1 MDDSINYFMRSII
14 KLFILFVV
22 TLALFFVFKP
32 KEMTLRQYILK
43 SVYPIMMFFGKVFP
57 AKNAFLSNDK
67 NIIPTTSF
75 YNLKA
80 TSIDGK
86 EISFSTFKGK
96 KIMIVNTASDCGYT
110 AQYDE
115 LEKLYQQNKN
125 NLIIIGFPANDFKEQ
140 EKKSNNEIATFCKRN
155 YGVSFLLMQK
165 SHVLKNT
172 EQNEVFNWL
181 THASKNGW
189 CNQQP
194 IWNFNKY
201 IINETGILTN
211 FASSNISPLDKRILK
226 AIQ

>member
-1 MDDSINYFMRSII
+1 MDDSINYFMRGTI

-96 KIMIVNTASDCGYT
+96 KVMIVNTASDCGYT

-140 EKKSNNEIATFCKRN
+140 EKKSNDEIATFCKRN

-165 SHVLKNT
+165 SHVLKNA

-211 FASSNISPLDKRILK
+211 FASNNISPLDKRIVK
-226 AIQ
+226 AIK

>member
-1 MDDSINYFMRSII
+1 MRSII

>member
-1 MDDSINYFMRSII
+1 MRGTI

-96 KIMIVNTASDCGYT
+96 KVMIVNTASDCGYT

-140 EKKSNNEIATFCKRN
+140 EKKSNDEIATFCKRN

-165 SHVLKNT
+165 SHVLKNA

-201 IINETGILTN
+201 IIN
-211 FASSNISPLDKRILK
+211 
-226 AIQ
+226 

>member
-14 KLFILFVV
+14 KLFMLFVV

-201 IINETGILTN
+201 IINETGILIN

>member
-1 MDDSINYFMRSII
+1 MRSII
-14 KLFILFVV
+14 KLFMLFVV

-201 IINETGILTN
+201 IINETGILIN

>member
-1 MDDSINYFMRSII
+1 MRGTI

-96 KIMIVNTASDCGYT
+96 KVMIVNTASDCGYT

-140 EKKSNNEIATFCKRN
+140 EKKSNDEIATFCKRN

-165 SHVLKNT
+165 SHVLKNA

-211 FASSNISPLDKRILK
+211 FASNNISPLDKRIVK
-226 AIQ
+226 AIK